1 MLSGITPA
9 RVLTGSV
16 NSIVKRRYYRDILT
30 IFQFT
35 ISIILIFCV
44 IVVQRQIRFV
54 KSRNPGFEEEQLV
67 RLDLLFFLR

>member
-1 MLSGITPA
+1 MLSGITHA